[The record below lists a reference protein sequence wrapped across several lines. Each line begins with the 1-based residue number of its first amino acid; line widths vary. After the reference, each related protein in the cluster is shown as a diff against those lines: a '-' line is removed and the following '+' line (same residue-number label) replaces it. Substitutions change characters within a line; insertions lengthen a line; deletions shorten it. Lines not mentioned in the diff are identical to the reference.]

1 MDDNTQLPQT
11 QNDADDTPQ
20 DADDES
26 RPQPIAV
33 TMQDALNVL
42 TKGDI
47 TEEHGSIRWSSNHTF
62 LLSVTLDSL
71 TLMVVYKPR
80 RGERPLW
87 DFPDGTLSLR
97 ERAAFL
103 TSQQIG
109 WQIVPP
115 TVLRDGPRG
124 FGSMQLFIDHDPNV
138 TYFEF
143 DDTMQPHLARM
154 ALFDVITNNADRKGG
169 HCLKDGQGH
178 LWGIDHG
185 LTFNTAH
192 KLRTVIWDFVGQQI
206 PDALRQDLEALCET
220 LGQPAHPYTSELCQL
235 LNNDEMRAFE
245 RRIEKLLKAGVYP
258 PPGPG
263 PNYPWPPV

>member
-1 MDDNTQLPQT
+1 VDENAQLPT
-11 QNDADDTPQ
+11 PNDDTDAPQ
-20 DADDES
+20 DES
-26 RPQPIAV
+26 AKRALQPVALSIE
-33 TMQDALNVL
+33 DALNVL
-42 TKGDI
+42 TKGSI

-62 LLSVTLDSL
+62 LLSVTLDAVTVL
-71 TLMVVYKPR
+71 AIYKPR

-97 ERAAFL
+97 ERASFL
-103 TSQQIG
+103 TSQQLG

-143 DDTMQPHLARM
+143 DSRMHSQLARL
-154 ALFDVITNNADRKGG
+154 ALFDTITNNADRKGG
-169 HCLKDGQGH
+169 HCLKDADGH

-185 LTFNTAH
+185 LTFNVAH
-192 KLRTVIWDFVGQQI
+192 KLRTVIWDFAGQRL
-206 PDALRQDLEALCET
+206 PDALRQDLETLCAI
-220 LGQPAHPYTSELCQL
+220 LGQPAHPYTAELCQL
-235 LNNDEMRAFE
+235 LTNDEVSAFE
-245 RRIEKLLKAGVYP
+245 RRVEKLLKAGVYP
-258 PPGPG
+258 RPGPG